1 MRWFNGFVSNEHIA
15 FGHQRSRVSFD
26 QNERLMPGSKLKVS
40 PQGDEADRAS
50 VAIVAGIL
58 DPLQIE
64 RKVHSFAYAQVV
76 IGFQNHLRTIA
87 KLAVAE
93 LESQAAGSVTSGA
106 VPRLSSIPPGFRVFS
121 NSARM
126 DSSQTVTSEPVSNM
140 KVYFLPAK
148 QTGTSKTSPSAA
160 TLNASIVFPDCVSPV
175 EPAHFTQPLRVTRTN
190 TTLDWARW
198 TSCAEPPCRWTSS
211 WRATEGPLVAFG
223 TKTIQARTPPPS
235 DKADRIRQPSKHYV
249 SLVIRCVALS

>member
-58 DPLQIE
+58 DLLQIE
-64 RKVHSFAYAQVV
+64 RKAHSFAYAQVV
-76 IGFQNHLRTIA
+76 IGLQNHLRTIA

-140 KVYFLPAK
+140 KEYFLPPK

-190 TTLDWARW
+190 TTLDWA
-198 TSCAEPPCRWTSS
+198 
-211 WRATEGPLVAFG
+211 
-223 TKTIQARTPPPS
+223 
-235 DKADRIRQPSKHYV
+235 
-249 SLVIRCVALS
+249 